1 MGVCLGDVF
10 RGEVFVSEWRN
21 ERGSEWVIEW
31 RNERKRVTRAM
42 LWARKGGRE
51 GGKEKRVSE

>member
-21 ERGSEWVIEW
+21 EEAVVRSRRTG
-31 RNERKRVTRAM
+31 
-42 LWARKGGRE
+42 
-51 GGKEKRVSE
+51 

>member
-31 RNERKRVTRAM
+31 RNERKRVTRVM

-51 GGKEKRVSE
+51 GRKRG

>member
-1 MGVCLGDVF
+1 MI
-10 RGEVFVSEWRN
+10 EWRN

-31 RNERKRVTRAM
+31 RNERKRVTRVM